1 MITLKDIQTAVAD
14 VLKQNGYIVTA
25 SEVEQGFSKPTFF
38 VDVLP
43 VSVQTQNKYS
53 ELVTVSVELSY
64 HPLAETREHL
74 VEVSENI
81 KNMFLYTPI
90 PVCDRFLS
98 VDEIIFDTDKSI
110 LVTYFELEFMQE
122 TNITEK
128 EYPKMKT
135 LNTEVK
141 QNYGTATNNNS
152 V

>member
-1 MITLKDIQTAVAD
+1 MITIYDIQTAITAK
-14 VLKQNGYIVTA
+14 LIAGCYTVTA
-25 SEVEQGFSKPTFF
+25 SEVEQGFTKPTFF

-43 VSVQTQNKYS
+43 VSVQVQNRYS

-64 HPLAETREHL
+64 HPQIETREHL
-74 VEVSENI
+74 VEVSESI
-81 KNMFLYTPI
+81 KNMFLYNPI

-98 VDEIIFDTDKSI
+98 VYEILFDADKSA
-110 LVTYFELEFMQE
+110 LVTYFEIEFMQE

-128 EYPKMKT
+128 EYPKMKN
-135 LNTEVK
+135 LQTEVK

>member
-1 MITLKDIQTAVAD
+1 MITIYDIQTAIATK
-14 VLKQNGYIVTA
+14 LIAGGYTVTA
-25 SEVEQGFSKPTFF
+25 SEVEQGFTKPTFF

-43 VSVQTQNKYS
+43 VSVQIQNKYS

-64 HPLAETREHL
+64 HPLTETREHL
-74 VEVSENI
+74 VEVSKST

-98 VDEIIFDTDKSI
+98 VDEILFDTDKSTLI
-110 LVTYFELEFMQE
+110 TYFELEFMQE

-128 EYPKMKT
+128 EYPKMKN
-135 LNTEVK
+135 LQTEVT
-141 QNYGTATNNNS
+141 QNYGTATNNNP

>member
-1 MITLKDIQTAVAD
+1 MINLKDIQTAVAD
-14 VLKQNGYIVTA
+14 ILKQNGYTVTA

-43 VSVQTQNKYS
+43 VSVLVQNRYS

-64 HPLAETREHL
+64 HPQIETREHL
-74 VEVSENI
+74 VEVSESI
-81 KNMFLYTPI
+81 KNMFLYNPI

-98 VDEIIFDTDKSI
+98 VYEILFDADKSA
-110 LVTYFELEFMQE
+110 LVTYFEIEFMQE

-128 EYPKMKT
+128 EYPKMKN
-135 LNTEVK
+135 LQTEVK
-141 QNYGTATNNNS
+141 QNYGTATNNNP

>member
-1 MITLKDIQTAVAD
+1 MIKLKDIQAVVAD
-14 VLKQNGYIVTA
+14 ILKQNGYTVTA
-25 SEVEQGFSKPTFF
+25 SEVEQGFTKPTFF

-43 VSVQTQNKYS
+43 VSVQIQNKYS

-64 HPLAETREHL
+64 HPLTETREHL

-90 PVCDRFLS
+90 PVCERFLS
-98 VDEIIFDTDKSI
+98 VDEMLFDTDKST
-110 LVTYFELEFMQE
+110 LLTYFELEFMQK

-128 EYPKMKT
+128 EYPKMKN
-135 LNTEVK
+135 LQTEVT
-141 QNYGTATNNNS
+141 QNYGTATNNNP